1 MAAAAAKVAKKVNDV
16 VENRET
22 HLDLSSCGLN
32 AFPIGVLVTLSSVI
46 QDIKSIKLANNEIK
60 SLTPKFFTA
69 FSNLQDLDLQG
80 NVLKELPDVSSVLLL
95 KSINLSKNNFKDFP
109 TKLLEVPSI
118 ECINL
123 ADNQL
128 EVETTSLPYLP
139 PVAIYLYYSKAG
151 WHVDCQASSVESRKP
166 ADKYFYDV
174 SNSSHL
180 QQKKCQFYPCIST
193 CILKTHEKY
202 SF

>member
-22 HLDLSSCGLN
+22 HLGFRITVWTRAPNLSSCGLN

-128 EVETTSLPYLP
+128 EAIPIEKLSLMPSIRTVNLKGNP
-139 PVAIYLYYSKAG
+139 LNGECLDASKFKF
-151 WHVDCQASSVESRKP
+151 E
-166 ADKYFYDV
+166 
-174 SNSSHL
+174 
-180 QQKKCQFYPCIST
+180 
-193 CILKTHEKY
+193 ILI
-202 SF
+202 

>member
-128 EVETTSLPYLP
+128 EAARSSRYASV
-139 PVAIYLYYSKAG
+139 VAPRRRG
-151 WHVDCQASSVESRKP
+151 SVLFPLRS
-166 ADKYFYDV
+166 
-174 SNSSHL
+174 
-180 QQKKCQFYPCIST
+180 
-193 CILKTHEKY
+193 
-202 SF
+202 